1 MANFF
6 QNTRKPVGLGGKIM
20 LNMMNAGHAK
30 TSKWGFTHIS
40 PKTTDCVLDIGC
52 GGGANISKL
61 LEMCSAGI
69 VKGIDYS
76 ELSVKKSIKVNR
88 AAVDAGR
95 CEIIQGN
102 VLALPYENE
111 SFDLVTAFE
120 TIYFWPEIGTAFKG
134 IYEVLKPG
142 GQFMICNEVDGEREK
157 AEKWTKII
165 DGMTVYSPANIE
177 KLLTSAGF
185 KDITLDVELKRNW
198 LCVIAT
204 K

>member
-6 QNTRKPVGLGGKIM
+6 QNTRKPEGLGGKIM
-20 LNMMNAGHAK
+20 VNMMNSGHARP
-30 TSKWGFTHIS
+30 SKWGFSHIS
-40 PKTTDCVLDIGC
+40 PKVDDHILDIGC
-52 GGGANISKL
+52 GGGANIAKL
-61 LEMCSAGI
+61 LKICTKGI
-69 VKGIDYS
+69 VKGIDHS
-76 ELSVKKSIKVNR
+76 EISVAKSIKVNQ

-102 VLALPYENE
+102 VLALPYESE
-111 SFDLVTAFE
+111 SFNLVTAFE
-120 TIYFWPEIGTAFKG
+120 TIYFWPEIETAFKG
-134 IYEVLKPG
+134 IYDVLKPG
-142 GQFMICNEVDGEREK
+142 GRFMICNEVDGEREK

-165 DGMTVYSPANIE
+165 DGMTVYSPTDIE

-185 KDITLDVELKRNW
+185 NDITIDVELKHNW